1 MLKAD
6 YASGD
11 VYHALA
17 LLCGLTDD
25 PDPVR
30 WKKDPNN
37 VAVRNRMKSLQL
49 GINYG
54 MGVPSLARG
63 LNRHPLIASTI
74 IERYRRRHARLCAW
88 RENKVQTAMLER
100 RIESTYGWP
109 LHLTTSPNQRTLFNF
124 PMQRRGR

>member
-1 MLKAD
+1 MSEQPKSA
-6 YASGD
+6 
-11 VYHALA
+11 V
-17 LLCGLTDD
+17 TDD
-25 PDPVR
+25 QS
-30 WKKDPNN
+30 
-37 VAVRNRMKSLQL
+37 VADDKLRGAVAIGEEIGERPQL